1 MKILL
6 VKGKLFHHEFSRHSK
21 ESNPIQSNLWTTKKQ
36 IQLCEREEDL
46 RLGPPVFQSRSNYV
60 KRWGHFAFAWK
71 KEYTAVLL
79 S

>member
-21 ESNPIQSNLWTTKKQ
+21 ESNLWTTKKQ

-60 KRWGHFAFAWK
+60 K
-71 KEYTAVLL
+71 
-79 S
+79 